1 MNNMKKATFLRK
13 MLWLLFVP
21 FLAMSC
27 EDKMDEHYE
36 VPDWVPGSAWEVL
49 SSGEH
54 GNYSIFLEGVELA
67 GYRAML
73 EGKSILTV
81 MAPDDEAFQDYL
93 SKKGYASIKDM
104 PSDELK
110 KLIGYHLL
118 YYSYNKENLVNF
130 RPNGVGTG
138 IEEEENND
146 AGLYYKHRTKSA
158 DAPTLEMNPA
168 TGSQVM
174 VYHRERF
181 IPVFSYRYFQTLG
194 IDAKSSYEYFYPN
207 STWTGDDGFNVSNA
221 SVKEY
226 GIIAN
231 NGYIHTVK
239 QVVEPLETIHTE
251 LAASGDYSTFLS
263 LYDASG
269 YYEANDELTESYAAA
284 YGVDTLYQYK
294 HALNGLPNIACEWA
308 VDDMINFNYLTRV
321 SYTVFAPSNA
331 AIDDFFNRFWKVG
344 GYTSLDE
351 VDKLAMNSLVR
362 SYICNGTMIFPQ
374 LLEKTNNEIY
384 SVEGTTFNISFDQI
398 AERHMCVNGAMYGM
412 NHIDTPVP
420 FASVMGPVFQ
430 YKDARSFLYAMNGA
444 GVASSYISPEA
455 KYIMIVPN
463 STQFENSG
471 IYTVYGN
478 QSLEEDT
485 EDGRAEISTTSKQNI
500 VYMHSASIASQAS
513 SDLPASGTA
522 VIPLMA
528 NWNFWFVKDGKI
540 TCNAM
545 FNRQLNPENVK
556 EAFATFTKLADES
569 NGTVYKTD
577 AESLFEMETGNL
589 TRSMAICADK
599 RYVYYNFVQ
608 LLKKANLIV
617 GENLMSVFGKGR
629 YVAFIPT
636 NDAIQKALT
645 EGRIPGATN
654 ASFDAEGNLT
664 GTFDAEVLKN
674 YLNSYF
680 ITSTQNV
687 IMSYPYPG
695 STFKSGK
702 YWSERVSTEDGVLPP
717 ALNYE
722 DNGTS
727 LSIQLEGF
735 RKCNVVTTYSYFPFA
750 YEDGCF
756 HLIDDVF

>member
-21 FLAMSC
+21 FLTVSC
-27 EDKMDEHYE
+27 EDKMTEHYE

-54 GNYSIFLEGVELA
+54 GNYSIFLEGVERA
-67 GYRAML
+67 GFKAML

-81 MAPDDEAFQDYL
+81 MAPDDEAFQAYL

-104 PSDELK
+104 PVDEVK
-110 KLIGYHLL
+110 KVIGYHLM

-130 RPNGVGTG
+130 RPTG
-138 IEEEENND
+138 STETEEEQNEN

-158 DAPTLEMNPA
+158 DAPTMEMNPV
-168 TGSQVM
+168 TGSEVM

-181 IPVFSYRYFQTLG
+181 LPVFSYRYFQTLG
-194 IDAKSSYEYFYPN
+194 LDAKRNYEYFYPN

-239 QVVEPLETIHTE
+239 QVVEPLETIHKE
-251 LAASGDYSTFLS
+251 LKASGNYSTFLN

-269 YYEANDELTESYAAA
+269 YYEPNDELTELYADA

-294 HALNGLPNIACEWA
+294 HNANGLPNIACEWA
-308 VDDMINFNYLTRV
+308 VDDMINFTYLTAV
-321 SYTVFAPSNA
+321 SYTVFAPSNT

-351 VDKLAMNSLVR
+351 VDKLAMNTLVR
-362 SYICNGTMIFPQ
+362 SYIWNGTMVFPEM
-374 LLEKTNNEIY
+374 LEKPAED
-384 SVEGTTFNISFDQI
+384 VEYNVTTDQI
-398 AERHMCVNGAMYGM
+398 EERHMCVNGLMYGM
-412 NHIDTPVP
+412 NRIETPSS
-420 FASVMGPVFQ
+420 FSSVLGPVFQ
-430 YKDARSFLYAMNGA
+430 YKDARSFLYAVNGA
-444 GVASSYISPEA
+444 GVSSSYISPDA
-455 KYIMIVPN
+455 KYTLIVPN

-471 IYTVYGN
+471 IYTVYATQGL
-478 QSLEEDT
+478 QEDT
-485 EDGRAEISTTSKQNI
+485 EDGRVDISTTAKQNI
-500 VYMHSASIASQAS
+500 VYMHSASIASEAS
-513 SDLPASGTA
+513 SELPVSGTA

-528 NWNFWFVKDGKI
+528 NWSFWFVKDGKI

-556 EAFATFTKLADES
+556 EAFATFTKLADED

-577 AESLFEMETGNL
+577 AESLFEIEGGNL
-589 TRSMAICADK
+589 ARSIAICADK

-608 LLKKANLIV
+608 LLKKANLVI
-617 GENLMSVFGKGR
+617 GENLMSTFGKGR
-629 YVAFIPT
+629 FVAFIPT
-636 NDAIQKALT
+636 NDAIQKALL

-680 ITSTQNV
+680 ITSMQNT
-687 IMSYPYPG
+687 IMSYPYFG
-695 STFKSGK
+695 SSFKTGK
-702 YWSERVSTEDGVLPP
+702 YWSERVSTEEGVLPP

-735 RKCNVVTTYSYFPFA
+735 NKCNVVSTYSYFPFA